1 MSRLS
6 PQEKL
11 EKLQKEKAE
20 TLAKIRSV
28 AGRVAAQNRK
38 ADTRRKILLG
48 TILLELSAANPKFL
62 AWVENRIAKLPEKD
76 AAPFQGWNFADA
88 AAAAATRAK
97 EREEA
102 AKEEAKKATK
112 AAAAPSSPAP
122 AQAGAFGGVPASPRP
137 NTAPAPTGAPSAQP
151 GRVPPA
157 RS

>member
-76 AAPFQGWNFADA
+76 AVPFQGWNFADA

-102 AKEEAKKATK
+102 AKKATK
-112 AAAAPSSPAP
+112 AAATPSSPAP
-122 AQAGAFGGVPASPRP
+122 AQAGAFGGVPVSPRP